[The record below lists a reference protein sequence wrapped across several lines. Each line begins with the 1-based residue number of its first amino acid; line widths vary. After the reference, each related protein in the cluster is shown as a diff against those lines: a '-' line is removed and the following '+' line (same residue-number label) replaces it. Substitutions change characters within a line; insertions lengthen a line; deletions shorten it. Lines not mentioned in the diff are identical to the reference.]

1 MFGDSHALKGA
12 RAVLQP
18 CVSLRSTRPAVR
30 RGATLVE
37 LMVVMAVM
45 LAAAGIFSQM
55 MIATAQLRE
64 VQRENAIAA
73 EAARVLIEEMRN
85 EEFRHLFF
93 LYNQD
98 PLDDPAGAGT
108 APGHR
113 FLVRGLN
120 ALPGSPDG
128 LQMEVIFPA
137 YQKEV
142 ESTLT
147 GTKWETRIVELEGE
161 EQIGMIGGGGGMFGG
176 GGMGGGFAPPEPSW
190 QLREDYVSA
199 DWGMPRDLSGDS
211 VIDDLDHSLDVILLP
226 VTVRLEWRGSFGP
239 RTYQIQTMLADF
251 IK

>member
-1 MFGDSHALKGA
+1 M
-12 RAVLQP
+12 
-18 CVSLRSTRPAVR
+18 
-30 RGATLVE
+30 
-37 LMVVMAVM
+37 MVVMAVM
-45 LAAAGIFSQM
+45 LAAANIFSQM
-55 MIATAQLRE
+55 VIATARLRE

-98 PLDDPAGAGT
+98 PLDDPAGAGS

-113 FLVRGLN
+113 LFVRGLTPL
-120 ALPGSPDG
+120 ASSPDG

-137 YQKEV
+137 FAKEV

-147 GTKWETRIVELEGE
+147 GTKWSTRLLELEGGGA
-161 EQIGMIGGGGGMFGG
+161 IGMIGGGGGMLGG
-176 GGMGGGFAPPEPSW
+176 GGMVAAPEPDW
-190 QLREDYVSA
+190 QLREDYISE

-211 VIDDLDHSLDVILLP
+211 IIDDLDHSQDFILLP
-226 VTVRLEWRGSFGP
+226 LTVRLEWRGSFGP